1 MAAAV
6 DSKRNTPPEQARR
19 VFGTLSLYSRNLW
32 LAFHLMND
40 SSLRVYDSVMGLL
53 SDVDNPTPLVRLNRV
68 VPFRHT
74 QVYAKLEWY
83 NPFGSVKDRVASNMV
98 RDGEE
103 RGTVGTEQKLVE
115 PTSGNTGLAL
125 AMIANAKGY
134 TLTTPLSNQIPI
146 EKRTLLRFAGVDVL
160 ELDDDLCPAPWAPD
174 GAIAKADEIAS
185 QDEFRM
191 LNQYRN
197 VANPD
202 AHYRT
207 TGPEIWR
214 QTKGTVTHFVAG
226 LGTCGTITGAGR
238 FLKEQNSDVQV
249 LGVHPDA
256 GHDIPGVRSIVQLR
270 QTDFF
275 SPDEYDG
282 IIEIEN
288 KVAFELCLR
297 LNQEESITA
306 GPSSG
311 LALAGA
317 LSLVPDEPGHVVVI
331 MFADSIFKYASSVI
345 KNVAGMGT
353 PQPSGA
359 SKREEL
365 LDEMIENARAN
376 EHLTIDIRS
385 AHQLWQDE
393 KVIVID
399 VREPGAHNRQHV
411 PGAMNMPL
419 HDLAEYV
426 SFLPEDK
433 NATVLTICERGNL
446 SLSGVLFL
454 DSLGYRNAR
463 SVNGGT
469 QQWAAEGFTTTSC

>member
-1 MAAAV
+1 
-6 DSKRNTPPEQARR
+6 
-19 VFGTLSLYSRNLW
+19 
-32 LAFHLMND
+32 MND
-40 SSLRVYDSVMGLL
+40 SSLRVYDSVVGLL
-53 SDVDNPTPLVRLNRV
+53 SSVDNPTPLVRLSRV
-68 VPFRHT
+68 IPFEHT

-83 NPFGSVKDRVASNMV
+83 NPFGSVKDRVAWNMV
-98 RDGEE
+98 RDAEE
-103 RGTVGTEQKLVE
+103 QGTIGAEQKLVE

-125 AMIANAKGY
+125 AMIANTKGY
-134 TLTTPLSNQIPI
+134 SLTTPLSNQIPI

-160 ELDDDLCPAPWAPD
+160 ELEDDLCPAPWAPD

-185 QDEFRM
+185 QPDFRM

-197 VANPD
+197 AANPD

-207 TGPEIWR
+207 TGPEIWQ

-238 FLKEQNSDVQV
+238 FLKEQNGDVQV
-249 LGVHPDA
+249 LGVHPAA

-270 QTDFF
+270 QAEFF

-282 IIEIEN
+282 MVEIEN
-288 KVAFELCLR
+288 KEAFELCLR

-317 LSLVPDEPGHVVVI
+317 LDLVPDEPGHVVVI
-331 MFADSIFKYASSVI
+331 IFADSIFKYASSVI
-345 KNVAGMGT
+345 KSVAGMGN
-353 PQPSGA
+353 PQPSGPNQ
-359 SKREEL
+359 RERL

-376 EHLTIDIRS
+376 EDLTIDVRS
-385 AHQLWQDE
+385 AHELWENE
-393 KVIVID
+393 KVMVVD
-399 VREPGAHNRQHV
+399 VREPDAHRREHV
-411 PGAMNMPL
+411 PGALNVPL
-419 HDLAEYV
+419 HDLPEYV
-426 SFLPEDK
+426 SLLPEDK
-433 NATVLTICERGNL
+433 DATVLTICERGNL

-463 SVNGGT
+463 SINGGT
-469 QQWAAEGFTTTSC
+469 QEWAADGFATTSS

>member
-1 MAAAV
+1 
-6 DSKRNTPPEQARR
+6 
-19 VFGTLSLYSRNLW
+19 
-32 LAFHLMND
+32 MND
-40 SSLRVYDSVMGLL
+40 SSLRVYDSVVGLL
-53 SDVDNPTPLVRLNRV
+53 SSVDNPTPLVRLSRV
-68 VPFRHT
+68 VPFEHT

-83 NPFGSVKDRVASNMV
+83 NPFGSVKDRVAWNMV
-98 RDGEE
+98 RDAEE
-103 RGTVGTEQKLVE
+103 QGTVGAEQKLVE

-125 AMIANAKGY
+125 AMIANTKGY
-134 TLTTPLSNQIPI
+134 SLTTPLSNQIPI

-160 ELDDDLCPAPWAPD
+160 ELEDDLCPAPWAPD

-185 QDEFRM
+185 QPDFRM

-197 VANPD
+197 AANPD

-207 TGPEIWR
+207 TGPEIWQ

-238 FLKEQNSDVQV
+238 FLKEQNGDVQV

-270 QTDFF
+270 QADFF

-282 IIEIEN
+282 LVEIEN
-288 KVAFELCLR
+288 KEAFELCLR

-317 LSLVPDEPGHVVVI
+317 LNLVPDDPGHVVVVI
-331 MFADSIFKYASSVI
+331 FADSIFKYASSVI
-345 KNVAGMGT
+345 RNVAGMGSQ
-353 PQPSGA
+353 QPSGG
-359 SKREEL
+359 SKRERL

-376 EHLTIDIRS
+376 EDLTIDVRS
-385 AHQLWQDE
+385 AHELWENE
-393 KVIVID
+393 KVMVVD
-399 VREPGAHNRQHV
+399 VREPDSHKHEHV
-411 PGAMNMPL
+411 PGAVNVPL
-419 HDLAEYV
+419 HDLPEYV
-426 SFLPEDK
+426 PFLPEDK
-433 NATVLTICERGNL
+433 DATVLTICERGNL

-463 SVNGGT
+463 SINGGT
-469 QQWAAEGFTTTSC
+469 QEWAAEGFATTSS